1 MNSTIVAPATP
12 QGESAIAVIRL
23 SGGKCAEIA
32 QGAFGKKLQPRR
44 ASFVKYV
51 GVNGAPIDECV
62 AVFFKAPAS
71 YTGEDSL
78 EISTH
83 GNPFIVKSL
92 MEDLLRRGA
101 RLAEHGEFTR
111 RAFMNSKMDLSQAEA
126 VALTIGARS
135 QKALEAAQKQLS
147 GELGRRVGA
156 MSSKIMDALALAEA
170 YIDFPEEELPQE
182 DKAAFEGALA
192 ECGAKM
198 RALAETAKIA
208 PLVNDG
214 IDVVIAGAPN
224 AGKSSLLNALLG
236 DERAIVSDIAGT
248 TRDFIRERTNIG
260 DYAVNLTDTAGLR
273 EGGDALESEGI
284 RRARKKITD
293 ADVCLLVIDAA
304 NPAVEGAAFDGARLS
319 PERAVVVLNK
329 CDSVADTSALEKKF
343 EGFCIA
349 KISCLKN
356 DGIDALKNKI
366 IELVKKYRITA
377 AADDILVSARHADA
391 LERAAGFLAE
401 ALENSRH
408 LAPAEITASGL
419 REALSCLGEIV
430 GKTDN
435 EEILDRIFSKFCIGK

>member
-32 QGAFGKKLQPRR
+32 QGAFGKKLTPRT
-44 ASFVKYV
+44 ASFVKYKSV
-51 GVNGAPIDECV
+51 DGTPIDECV

-78 EISTH
+78 EISVH

-92 MEDLLRRGA
+92 MEDLLKRGA

-147 GELGRRVGA
+147 GELGRRVND
-156 MSSKIMDALALAEA
+156 MSSKIADALALAEA

-182 DKAAFEGALA
+182 DKTAFENALA
-192 ECGAKM
+192 ECEAKM
-198 RALAETAKIA
+198 RRLAETAKIA
-208 PLVNDG
+208 PLVNEG

-284 RRARKKITD
+284 RRARKKIAD

-304 NPAVEGAAFDGARLS
+304 NPAEKEDTTLS
-319 PERAVVVLNK
+319 PKNCIVVLNK
-329 CDSVADTSALEKKF
+329 CDSAADTSALEKKF

-366 IELVKKYRITA
+366 IELVKKYRIRA

-391 LERAAGFLAE
+391 LVRAADFLAE
-401 ALENSRH
+401 ALGNSQSS
-408 LAPAEITASGL
+408 APAEITASGL